1 MAVSLKK
8 SQSVSLAK
16 EDPGLKNVLV
26 GLGWKKAPQE
36 YREVHKKSIFGRD
49 KIEKIPVHST
59 ADVDCDAFAIL
70 LKDGKFTGSA
80 DLIYFAHLKHESESI
95 KHMGDDLVGGKTG
108 DCEQIKIWLNKIPKG
123 YNKIAIGVNIY
134 QAEARK
140 QSFSDVRDA
149 FVRVEN
155 MNTGKEICRFDLSN
169 GEYDGKTTVYFGELS
184 LVNGEW
190 TFTAIGTS
198 TTDRSIERSANQFAG

>member
-36 YREVHKKSIFGRD
+36 YREVHKKSIFGKD

-70 LKDGKFTGSA
+70 LKDGKFAGSA
-80 DLIYFAHLKHESESI
+80 DLASCQH
-95 KHMGDDLVGGKTG
+95 
-108 DCEQIKIWLNKIPKG
+108 
-123 YNKIAIGVNIY
+123 A
-134 QAEARK
+134 
-140 QSFSDVRDA
+140 
-149 FVRVEN
+149 
-155 MNTGKEICRFDLSN
+155 
-169 GEYDGKTTVYFGELS
+169 
-184 LVNGEW
+184 
-190 TFTAIGTS
+190 
-198 TTDRSIERSANQFAG
+198 